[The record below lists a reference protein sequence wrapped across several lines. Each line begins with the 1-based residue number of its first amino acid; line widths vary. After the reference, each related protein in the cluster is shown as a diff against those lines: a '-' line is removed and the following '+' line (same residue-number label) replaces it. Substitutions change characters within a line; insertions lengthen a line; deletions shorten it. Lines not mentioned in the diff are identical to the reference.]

1 LFADPQTVTVNS
13 VAQTLA
19 AISREPKSSTYR
31 EDVGEYE
38 LVISHQE
45 GSKRNRRVV
54 RINRKK
60 VTADPFI
67 PAQNVEVGHSIY
79 LVIDA
84 PLAGYTN
91 TELKDDTLGLVGWLT
106 SGNVLKVLGGGRIVE
121 NQNEHRSALGS
132 GRP

>member
-1 LFADPQTVTVNS
+1 MLGFTKLSGAMPMFADPQTVTINA

-45 GSKRNRRVV
+45 NSKRNRRVV
-54 RINRKK
+54 RLNRK
-60 VTADPFI
+60 TTSADPYI
-67 PAQNVEVGHSIY
+67 PAQNVDVSHSVY

-84 PLAGYTN
+84 PIAGFTN
-91 TELKDDTLGLVGWLT
+91 TQIDQDVAGLVAWLT
-106 SGNVLKVLGGGRIVE
+106 SANVLKVLGGE
-121 NQNEHRSALGS
+121 S
-132 GRP
+132 

>member
-1 LFADPQTVTVNS
+1 MFADPQTVTVNA

-19 AISREPKSSTYR
+19 AISREPMASTYR

-45 GSKRNRRVV
+45 TPKRNRRVV
-54 RINRKK
+54 RLNRTI

-67 PAQNVEVGHSIY
+67 PANNVEVSSSYY

-84 PLAGYTN
+84 PIAGYTN
-91 TELKDDTLGLVGWLT
+91 TQLKDDVLGLAAWLT
-106 SGNVLKVLGGGRIVE
+106 SGNVLKVLGGE
-121 NQNEHRSALGS
+121 S
-132 GRP
+132 